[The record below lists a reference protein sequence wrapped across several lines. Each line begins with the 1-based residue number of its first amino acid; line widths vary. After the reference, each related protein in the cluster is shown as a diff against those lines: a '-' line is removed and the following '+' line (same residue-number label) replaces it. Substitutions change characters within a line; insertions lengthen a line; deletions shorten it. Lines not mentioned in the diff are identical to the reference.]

1 MSGEEALA
9 LPTPTHSAE
18 VNDESNIDC
27 DQGSSGKEARG
38 QPSDGLPTISV
49 YINWSMVKLV
59 LLLIFLKVT
68 KPIVDIKWGL
78 TVYRYMYI
86 CRHR

>member
-1 MSGEEALA
+1 MTICLHLCTELSDEFTLLVSGEEALA

-49 YINWSMVKLV
+49 
-59 LLLIFLKVT
+59 
-68 KPIVDIKWGL
+68 
-78 TVYRYMYI
+78 
-86 CRHR
+86 